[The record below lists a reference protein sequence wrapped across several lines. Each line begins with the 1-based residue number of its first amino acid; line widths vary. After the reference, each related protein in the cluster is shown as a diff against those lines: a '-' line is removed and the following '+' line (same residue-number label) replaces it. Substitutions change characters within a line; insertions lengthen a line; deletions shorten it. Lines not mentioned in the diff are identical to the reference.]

1 MTVLSFRLSVFSSKA
16 LVGSQSYK
24 DLIVWQE
31 GLLLCTAIFEVCS
44 KFPTTERYGLAD
56 QMKRAAVSIP
66 SNIAEGQARRH
77 INEFAHFLSI
87 AKGSLAE
94 LGTQRLIAQN
104 LGFISTEQS
113 LELELRVTSIKKML
127 YSLIESLKRP
137 QSRATGN

>member
-1 MTVLSFRLSVFSSKA
+1 M
-16 LVGSQSYK
+16 
-24 DLIVWQE
+24 
-31 GLLLCTAIFEVCS
+31 CTAIFEVCS